1 MTIDVGAVIL
11 AAGSEVFDP
20 SKLANYD
27 YLDLPNVVTS
37 LEFER
42 ILSASGPYSGR
53 LMRPYDREEPQKIA
67 WLQCI
72 GSRDLNQADTPY
84 CSSVCC
90 MYAIKEAV
98 IAKEH
103 AHSAL
108 DAAVFFMDIR
118 THGKDFE
125 RYYARARDLGV
136 RFIRSRIHSIIPGK
150 DGNLELGYVNSDGEP
165 RTEIFN
171 MVVLSVGL
179 QAPKE
184 MAELAKR
191 LGIELGQ
198 NRFVKTGSFNP
209 IESSRPGVYVCG
221 AIQGPKDIP
230 QSVMEASAAAAASGI
245 LLHEMRWTETKEK
258 QIPVQT
264 NVIGEPPRLGIFICQ
279 CGINIGGVVNIPE
292 LREYAKTLPFAVYV
306 EDNLYTC
313 SQDTQV
319 KMAQVIREKGINRV
333 IVAACTP
340 RTHEPLFQ
348 ETLSDAGLNKYLFE
362 MANIRNQNSW
372 VHTHDP
378 KAATA
383 KAKDLLRMAA
393 AKVVL
398 LEPLRETE
406 LEMVPATLVVGGGVA
421 GMTAAKTLA
430 DQGFQVH
437 LIEKSPQL
445 GGNAKS
451 LYKTWRGESIAEFVE
466 QLTESV
472 EQHPFINVY
481 KSTELVGVQGFVG
494 NFLSELKVEDD
505 KRIEINHGVAILATG
520 GSEYKPIEYI
530 YGQDPRVLT
539 HLELDARIMAGGFPP
554 EQTAATVFIQ
564 CVGSREPMHPYCS
577 RVCCTHTMESAIHL
591 RQTHPEMDVYVLYRD
606 IRTYGEREDL
616 YTQAR
621 REGVIF
627 FRYEEENKPKVKS
640 PAGRAGIEITV
651 IDPILQRPVTI
662 MAGLVVLA
670 TAIVPSETEALGQL
684 FKVPINED
692 GFFVEAHPK
701 LRPVEF
707 ATEGVFVCGMAH
719 CPKSIDESIAQALAA
734 ASRATCLLSKGKVSV
749 SGAVAQTMPEQCSGC
764 GTCVSVCPYSAPS
777 LNEKHKSEINPALCK
792 GCGLCA
798 ASCRSGSI
806 RLNGF
811 NDAQIFAMIDA
822 V

>member
-1 MTIDVGAVIL
+1 M
-11 AAGSEVFDP
+11 
-20 SKLANYD
+20 
-27 YLDLPNVVTS
+27 VTS

-67 WLQCI
+67 WLQCV
-72 GSRDLNQADTPY
+72 GSRDLNQVDTPY

-103 AHSAL
+103 AHGDL
-108 DAAVFFMDIR
+108 DAAIFFMDIR

-125 RYYARARDLGV
+125 RYYERARDLGV
-136 RFIRSRIHSIIPGK
+136 RFIRSRVHSIIPGQ
-150 DGNLELGYVNSDGEP
+150 DGNLELSYVNSDGEP
-165 RTEIFN
+165 RTEIFD
-171 MVVLSVGL
+171 MVVLSVGF
-179 QAPKE
+179 QAPRE

-209 IESSRPGVYVCG
+209 IASSKPGVYVCG
-221 AIQGPKDIP
+221 TIQGPKDIP

-245 LLHEMRWTETKEK
+245 LLHETRWTETKEK
-258 QIPVQT
+258 QIPVET

-292 LREYAKTLPFAVYV
+292 LREYARTLPFAMYV

-348 ETLSDAGLNKYLFE
+348 ETLCDAGLNKYLFE

-378 KAATA
+378 QAATA

-393 AKVVL
+393 AKVAL

-406 LEMVPATLVVGGGVA
+406 LDIVPVTLVVGGGVA

-430 DQGFQVH
+430 DQGLQVH
-437 LIEKSPQL
+437 LIEKSAEL

-451 LYKTWRGESIAEFVE
+451 LHKTWRGENIAEFVE

-472 EQHPFINVY
+472 EKHPFINVY

-494 NFLSELKVEDD
+494 NFLSELKMEDD
-505 KRIEINHGVAILATG
+505 SRIEISHGVAILATG
-520 GSEYKPIEYI
+520 GSEYKPIEYM

-539 HLELDARIMAGGFPP
+539 HLELDAQIMAGGFPP

-591 RQTHPEMDVYVLYRD
+591 KQTHPEMDVYVLYRD
-606 IRTYGEREDL
+606 IRTYGERENL

-627 FRYEEENKPKVKS
+627 LRYEEENKPKVKS
-640 PAGRAGIEITV
+640 PAGEAGIEIIV

-734 ASRATCLLSKGKVSV
+734 ASRATCLLSKDKVSV
-749 SGAVAQTMPEQCSGC
+749 SGTVAQTIQEQCSGC
-764 GTCVSVCPYSAPS
+764 GTCISVCPYSAPS
-777 LNEKHKSEINPALCK
+777 FNKNNKSEINPALCK

-811 NDAQIFAMIDA
+811 NDAQIFAMIDT

>member
-1 MTIDVGAVIL
+1 MGAVIL
-11 AAGSEVFDP
+11 ATGSEVFDP

-27 YLDLPNVVTS
+27 YSDLPNVVTS

-67 WLQCI
+67 WLQCV

-108 DAAVFFMDIR
+108 DAAIFFMDIR

-125 RYYARARDLGV
+125 RYYERARDLGV
-136 RFIRSRIHSIIPGK
+136 RFIRSRIHSIVPGK
-150 DGNLELGYVNSDGEP
+150 DGNLELGYVNGDGEP
-165 RTEIFN
+165 RTETFD
-171 MVVLSVGL
+171 MAVLSVGF

-209 IESSRPGVYVCG
+209 ISSSRPGVYVCG
-221 AIQGPKDIP
+221 ATQGPKDIP

-258 QIPVQT
+258 QIPVET
-264 NVIGEPPRLGIFICQ
+264 NVIGEPPRLGIFICH
-279 CGINIGGVVNIPE
+279 CGINIGGVVNIQE
-292 LREYAKTLPFAVYV
+292 LREYARTLPFAVYV

-348 ETLSDAGLNKYLFE
+348 ETLRDAGLNKYLFE

-378 KAATA
+378 EAATA

-393 AKVVL
+393 AKVAL

-406 LEMVPATLVVGGGVA
+406 LEIVPVTLVVGGGVA

-445 GGNAKS
+445 GGNA
-451 LYKTWRGESIAEFVE
+451 R
-466 QLTESV
+466 
-472 EQHPFINVY
+472 
-481 KSTELVGVQGFVG
+481 
-494 NFLSELKVEDD
+494 FL
-505 KRIEINHGVAILATG
+505 
-520 GSEYKPIEYI
+520 
-530 YGQDPRVLT
+530 
-539 HLELDARIMAGGFPP
+539 
-554 EQTAATVFIQ
+554 
-564 CVGSREPMHPYCS
+564 
-577 RVCCTHTMESAIHL
+577 
-591 RQTHPEMDVYVLYRD
+591 
-606 IRTYGEREDL
+606 
-616 YTQAR
+616 
-621 REGVIF
+621 
-627 FRYEEENKPKVKS
+627 
-640 PAGRAGIEITV
+640 
-651 IDPILQRPVTI
+651 
-662 MAGLVVLA
+662 
-670 TAIVPSETEALGQL
+670 
-684 FKVPINED
+684 
-692 GFFVEAHPK
+692 
-701 LRPVEF
+701 
-707 ATEGVFVCGMAH
+707 
-719 CPKSIDESIAQALAA
+719 
-734 ASRATCLLSKGKVSV
+734 
-749 SGAVAQTMPEQCSGC
+749 
-764 GTCVSVCPYSAPS
+764 
-777 LNEKHKSEINPALCK
+777 
-792 GCGLCA
+792 
-798 ASCRSGSI
+798 
-806 RLNGF
+806 
-811 NDAQIFAMIDA
+811 
-822 V
+822 